1 MTDSFI
7 EVKNLIQ
14 QAQSNTLK
22 AVNKEL
28 ICLYWEIGKYISSK
42 IKLANWGESVV
53 AQLSIFILQEY
64 PALKGF
70 TRRGLYRMKQFYETY
85 YEQQKVSALLTQI
98 SWTNHLLVLSKTKS
112 IEEKK
117 FYIQLSIKENYSSR
131 ELARQIDTG
140 YFERHLLAINKQP
153 QDTIITASLPSSFSI
168 FKDPYILEFLN
179 LPAIYSERDLQK
191 AIRANLKQF
200 ILEIGKDFSFL
211 GEEYRVHV
219 SGKDYYIDLLFYHR
233 GLKCLVPLELKIDS
247 FKPEYLSK
255 LNFYLE
261 LLDKNLKKP
270 EENPSVGLLLCK
282 SKDDEIVEY
291 AMNRTLSSTKVAEYQ
306 TKLID
311 KKILKQKLHFYDW
324 ESPNKQAK

>member
-1 MTDSFI
+1 
-7 EVKNLIQ
+7 
-14 QAQSNTLK
+14 
-22 AVNKEL
+22 
-28 ICLYWEIGKYISSK
+28 
-42 IKLANWGESVV
+42 
-53 AQLSIFILQEY
+53 
-64 PALKGF
+64 
-70 TRRGLYRMKQFYETY
+70 MKQFYETY

-211 GEEYRVHV
+211 AY
-219 SGKDYYIDLLFYHR
+219 F
-233 GLKCLVPLELKIDS
+233 
-247 FKPEYLSK
+247 
-255 LNFYLE
+255 
-261 LLDKNLKKP
+261 
-270 EENPSVGLLLCK
+270 
-282 SKDDEIVEY
+282 
-291 AMNRTLSSTKVAEYQ
+291 
-306 TKLID
+306 
-311 KKILKQKLHFYDW
+311 
-324 ESPNKQAK
+324 

>member
-1 MTDSFI
+1 
-7 EVKNLIQ
+7 
-14 QAQSNTLK
+14 
-22 AVNKEL
+22 
-28 ICLYWEIGKYISSK
+28 
-42 IKLANWGESVV
+42 
-53 AQLSIFILQEY
+53 
-64 PALKGF
+64 
-70 TRRGLYRMKQFYETY
+70 MKQFYETY

-311 KKILKQKLHFYDW
+311 KKILKQKGVNL
-324 ESPNKQAK
+324 S